1 MVAEP
6 DKKPKAIAIVEAM
19 QAAARSRKKTA
30 PEPEPPEEEP
40 VEPTQLQLPFPW
52 GEEVRGA
59 PNILLRSAIFAVVR
73 PGQRR
78 WYKQEQICSL
88 DGYTIIYT
96 GEQLDQGDLD
106 IWQQAVHLCKHD
118 LGNYVLC
125 SKKRLLRDLGRS
137 DGKENKLWLM
147 RGLDRLVAA
156 SAKLI
161 DTCAGTREDPRSLNE
176 NMLGYM
182 MDGDRLM
189 LRVSAKWAAFF
200 IRDSYTLI
208 DWQRRLAIP
217 TRSQLTKWLHDFYS
231 SHAAPYPMKVE
242 TVRDLCGSKTTDI
255 NRFRA
260 NLREALDELAD
271 EQIGLLT
278 SWNIDQKSD
287 LVTVQKNASSA
298 QNRHL
303 LRRITSVKAKR
314 RNQSVGG

>member
-1 MVAEP
+1 MQEISDVIVA
-6 DKKPKAIAIVEAM
+6 DKPTPAILAKVQEM
-19 QAAARSRKKTA
+19 QAKAKIKKA
-30 PEPEPPEEEP
+30 SEPVAKIEPPQ
-40 VEPTQLQLPFPW
+40 QLQLPFPW

-59 PNILLRSAIFAVVR
+59 PNILIRSALFAVVR

-78 WYKQEQICSL
+78 WFKHEQICSL

-106 IWQQAVHLCKHD
+106 IWQQAIHLCKHD
-118 LGNYVLC
+118 LGNDVLC
-125 SKKRLLRDLGRS
+125 SKKQLLRDLGRS

-161 DTCAGTREDPRSLNE
+161 DTTVGTSEDPCTMNE
-176 NMLGYM
+176 SMLGYAM
-182 MDGDRLM
+182 KGDRLY

-231 SHAAPYPMKVE
+231 SHADPFPMKVE
-242 TVRDLCGSKTTDI
+242 TLRDLCGSKTTDV

-260 NLREALDELAD
+260 NLREALAELSED
-271 EQIGLLT
+271 QIGLL
-278 SWNIDQKSD
+278 SEWRIDARND
-287 LVTVQKNASSA
+287 LVIVRKNASPT

-303 LRRITSVKAKR
+303 LRRVAHAKR
-314 RNQSVGG
+314 ASKSA

>member
-30 PEPEPPEEEP
+30 PEPPTEEP
-40 VEPTQLQLPFPW
+40 IEPTQLQLPFPW
-52 GEEVRGA
+52 GDEVRGA
-59 PNILLRSAIFAVVR
+59 PNILIRSAIFAVVR

-118 LGNYVLC
+118 LGKFVAC

-137 DGKENKLWLM
+137 NGRENKLWLL
-147 RGLDRLVAA
+147 RGLDRLVAT

-161 DTCAGTREDPRSLNE
+161 DISTGTKEDPRALNE

-189 LRVSAKWAAFF
+189 LRVSEKWANFF
-200 IRDSYTLI
+200 IRDAYTLI

-231 SHAAPYPMKVE
+231 SHAKPFEMKVE
-242 TVRDLCGSKTTDI
+242 TLRELCGSKTTDI

-260 NLREALDELAD
+260 NLRDALGELAD

-278 SWNIDQKSD
+278 SWQIDAKSD
-287 LVTVQKNASSA
+287 LVTVQKNASPA

-303 LRRITSVKAKR
+303 LRRIAAAKAPKR
-314 RNQSVGG
+314 IPN